1 MDLSL
6 FVIFIVGWVVFA
18 TVVLVLVMKSCVAA
32 KLKLFVAGWVV
43 LITVPVMLVAKDYSV
58 LMELKL
64 FIIGC
69 ILFVTA
75 MMLLVIK
82 KYFKTQKS
90 QENFKNAYSWVDT
103 LWTALVM
110 ASFIMFFFVQT
121 FKIPSGSMRN
131 TILEGDH
138 LFVNKFIY
146 GFKVPFASNGKRYM
160 ALRNIKRGDIV
171 IFRAPPEALSSS
183 EREQG
188 ITKDFIKR
196 CVAVA
201 GDKVE
206 IIDKK
211 LYINGINGKEP
222 YAFFKDKDIAPKN
235 FDLIANSDEDYQKS
249 WEKGEFVKYQNQRT
263 VRDNF
268 GPVIVPDGHYMM
280 MGDNRDYSF
289 DSRFW
294 GPLPDKYVK
303 GKSLFRY
310 WPIKRWR
317 LI

>member
-6 FVIFIVGWVVFA
+6 LVFFIVGWVVIA

-32 KLKLFVAGWVV
+32 KLKLFVAGWVA
-43 LITVPVMLVAKDYSV
+43 LITVPVMLVAKSYHVD
-58 LMELKL
+58 MELKL

-69 ILFVTA
+69 ILSATA
-75 MMLLVIK
+75 VMLLVIK

-90 QENFKNAYSWVDT
+90 QENFKTAYSWVDT

-110 ASFIMFFFVQT
+110 ASFIMFFVVQT
-121 FKIPSGSMRN
+121 FQVPTGSMRN
-131 TILEGDH
+131 TILEDDR

-146 GFKVPFASNGKRYM
+146 GFRIPFTNNGKRYM

-171 IFRAPPEALSSS
+171 IFRAPPEALSSY
-183 EREQG
+183 ERERR

-196 CVAVA
+196 CVAIA

-206 IIDKK
+206 VIDKK
-211 LYINGINGKEP
+211 LYINGVNSREP
-222 YAFFKDKDIAPKN
+222 YTIFKDDEIVPKN
-235 FDLIANSDEDYQKS
+235 SGLFASSENCQKS

-263 VRDNF
+263 VSDNF
-268 GPVIVPDGHYMM
+268 GPVIVPRGHYMM
-280 MGDNRDYSF
+280 MGDNRDCSS

-294 GPLPDKYVK
+294 GSLPDKYVK

-310 WPIKRWR
+310 WPIQRWR

>member
-6 FVIFIVGWVVFA
+6 FVSFIVGWVVFA
-18 TVVLVLVMKSCVAA
+18 TAVLVLVMKSCVAA

-43 LITVPVMLVAKDYSV
+43 LITVPVMLVAKDHSV
-58 LMELKL
+58 LIESKL

-90 QENFKNAYSWVDT
+90 QENFKNAYSLVDT

-131 TILEGDH
+131 TLFEGDR

-146 GFKVPFASNGKRYM
+146 GFKIPFASNGKRYM

-171 IFRAPPEALSSS
+171 VFQAPPEALLSS
-183 EREQG
+183 EIEQR
-188 ITKDFIKR
+188 IARDFIKR

-206 IIDKK
+206 VIDKK
-211 LYINGINGKEP
+211 LYINGVNGREP
-222 YAFFKDKDIAPKN
+222 YTSFKDKKIIPKDS
-235 FDLIANSDEDYQKS
+235 DLVANNENYQRS
-249 WEKGEFVKYQNQRT
+249 WRKGGFVHHTVRDT

-280 MGDNRDYSF
+280 MGDNRDCSS

>member
-6 FVIFIVGWVVFA
+6 LVFFIVGWVVFA

-32 KLKLFVAGWVV
+32 KLKLFVAGWVA
-43 LITVPVMLVAKDYSV
+43 LITVPVMLVAKSYHVD
-58 LMELKL
+58 MELKL

-69 ILFVTA
+69 ILSATA
-75 MMLLVIK
+75 VMLLVIK

-90 QENFKNAYSWVDT
+90 QENFKKAYSWVDT

-110 ASFIMFFFVQT
+110 ASFIMFFVVQT
-121 FKIPSGSMRN
+121 FQVPTGSMRN
-131 TILEGDH
+131 TILEGDR

-146 GFKVPFASNGKRYM
+146 GFRIPFTGNGKRYM

-171 IFRAPPEALSSS
+171 IFQAPPEALSGY

-196 CVAVA
+196 CVAIA

-206 IIDKK
+206 VIDKK
-211 LYINGINGKEP
+211 LYINGVNSREP
-222 YAFFKDKDIAPKN
+222 YTIFKDGEIIPKN
-235 FDLIANSDEDYQKS
+235 SGLFASSENYQKS
-249 WEKGEFVKYQNQRT
+249 WEKGEFALYGETVK
-263 VRDNF
+263 DNF
-268 GPVIVPDGHYMM
+268 GPVIVPYGYYMM
-280 MGDNRDYSF
+280 MGDNRDYSS

-310 WPIKRWR
+310 WPIKRWS